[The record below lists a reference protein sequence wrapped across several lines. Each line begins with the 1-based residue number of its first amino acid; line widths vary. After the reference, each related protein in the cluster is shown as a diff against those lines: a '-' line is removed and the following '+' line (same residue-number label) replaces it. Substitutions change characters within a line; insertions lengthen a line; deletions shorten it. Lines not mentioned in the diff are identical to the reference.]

1 MSVCTKRLTP
11 SFHCLYLKISSGSD
25 SLQTSMCILWPW
37 GRGIVLRLWWGGGGG
52 RAGPRDVL
60 GAGLLWVNDQL
71 AIVCSGPMSVTAVVE
86 PMSCCGFSTLIL
98 LQCVIFTLPVI
109 CLVTGGFPRA
119 KLVFRRVFPQ
129 RQGVAGRPSH
139 GPVCTS
145 MALAVRWIG
154 LDRVRSGS
162 TALVSVCLLQPFSS

>member
-1 MSVCTKRLTP
+1 
-11 SFHCLYLKISSGSD
+11 
-25 SLQTSMCILWPW
+25 
-37 GRGIVLRLWWGGGGG
+37 
-52 RAGPRDVL
+52 
-60 GAGLLWVNDQL
+60 
-71 AIVCSGPMSVTAVVE
+71 MSVTAVVE
-86 PMSCCGFSTLIL
+86 PVSCCGFSTLIL
-98 LQCVIFTLPVI
+98 IQCVIFTLPVI

-162 TALVSVCLLQPFSS
+162 MALVSVCACCSRSLLKSVPPLNESLTLLQPATRGGNSITRARKKKKKKKKKGGGGGG